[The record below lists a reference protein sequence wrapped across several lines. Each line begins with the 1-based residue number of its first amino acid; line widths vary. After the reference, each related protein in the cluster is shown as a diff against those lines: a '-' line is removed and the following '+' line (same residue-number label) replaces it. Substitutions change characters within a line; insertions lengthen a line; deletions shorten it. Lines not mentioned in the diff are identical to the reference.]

1 VAIFISAGT
10 AVAAPPQGNGDAT
23 SAAAGGVPAASP
35 RSEDKGQQAADLL
48 RRARQA
54 MAENDLIAAESL
66 IAQAEALGVEYNS
79 FHLGDTPKKARRDLE
94 RKRSAAGPTKPSQL
108 FSPLGGTKKNVPT
121 SDPFAG
127 RTNDA
132 PSPLKDTKQVMP
144 LPRVQGGGPGDVPAI
159 LNIASSQAA
168 ADRNYPS
175 TEPNENDLALPPFL
189 AQQSSQRGESGASG
203 GGERRMGSSSVL
215 LAARRALAV
224 GDIRRAAEFVQQ
236 AKNQNLQYGP
246 ADDTPEKM
254 EAAVRKMQD
263 LASLEKNTEAYRRAY
278 ARNVTEQAEALLHYG
293 ELDEAERLAN
303 VAANQQVS
311 YNLIEMKPQDVL
323 SRIAVM
329 RSNQAPLV
337 RGALGGDSLR
347 GAQSQGGILPRQDAS
362 LELVR
367 QAREAMA
374 AGQLDRAEELAR
386 KAQQLRRGDSAP
398 GEDRPELVLSD
409 ISKVRGRESSAVV
422 PAANY
427 EVVQAAGAGEPK
439 RTASAAVY
447 DPANDPTRNIMA
459 ANEQSGSR
467 MTVRQYNLAQNGAA
481 ALPSP
486 PTVPPETIATPG
498 ASNSEASS
506 ASALSLFQQGEAALK
521 AHDRDRAYQLFRQA
535 AARKNE
541 LDPAVAQRLQDHLQ
555 LLSGPVQH
563 GATQGGGQLPTL
575 LDETAARQQVLA
587 RQVAADL
594 AHLEANAR
602 AMRESDPKGA
612 LSLLEEGR
620 KKVETAGLES
630 GARDQLLRRADRA
643 IGETKQYIEANQP
656 RLELAEKNN
665 HTRQEIE
672 REGRVKNETEEK
684 IAQKLDEFNRLRDEQ
699 RYEEA
704 QVVAKQAA
712 ELDPNNPVTQQLLT
726 DAKFLYRVMSNNALR
741 DRKEEGFWSTMNSV
755 DESSVPFN
763 DQHPYVM
770 PDAKTWDGLTKNRAK
785 LTQAEH
791 RRNRTER
798 EIEIEK
804 KLKTPVSLDFTNAPL
819 SKVVDY
825 LGKIAEINMYLD
837 PKGLAEEGVTTD
849 TPITIEVRHEIMLKS
864 ALNLILQPLHLS
876 YVVKDEVLKIT
887 SEQMR
892 DNQLYTQTYNVAD
905 LVVPIPNFVPGP
917 MGISAAYHDAM
928 GTIGFG
934 GGNAPFASTGAP
946 LTVLAGRDGKGGAG
960 MINPNVLAQPT
971 SPLVAGGARN
981 QPQQPLGSGPG
992 GLGGGTQADFGPLIE
1007 LIERTVSPQSWSDI
1021 GGGNATIEQF
1031 ETNLSIVVYQTQD
1044 AHEQIVDLLE
1054 QLRRMQDLQVTIEVR
1069 FITLTDNFFERI
1081 GVNFDFNIHSNAKNQ
1096 VAGFGSVLVPANT
1109 TAVNTEAIYDGTD
1122 SNRSK
1127 SVVVG
1132 LTAPGNSNSMYTSDL
1147 DIPFTQ
1153 NSYGL
1158 AVPQFGGFDATA
1170 GAQLGFAILS
1180 DIEAYFFINAAQGD
1194 KRTNLL
1200 QAPKVTLFNGQ
1211 QAMVN
1216 DQTYT
1221 PFVMSVI
1228 PVVGDFAAAEQPVI
1242 VVLSEGTSMTVQAVI
1257 SNDRRFVRLTVVPL
1271 FSHIGQVNTFTFSGS
1286 TSTTNDTS
1294 TEGVQTTP
1302 NDLTK
1307 KKNTASKTISGVT
1320 VQLPSLATVSV
1331 TTTVSVPDGGTVLLG
1346 GIKRLSEGR
1355 SEYGVPILD
1364 KIPYLNRLF
1373 KNVGVGRET
1382 QSLMMMVTPRIII
1395 QEEEEEKLGVTP
1407 P

>member
-1 VAIFISAGT
+1 
-10 AVAAPPQGNGDAT
+10 
-23 SAAAGGVPAASP
+23 
-35 RSEDKGQQAADLL
+35 L
-48 RRARQA
+48 RCARQA

-108 FSPLGGTKKNVPT
+108 FSPLGGSKKNVPT
-121 SDPFAG
+121 NDPFAG

-189 AQQSSQRGESGASG
+189 AQGSSQRVESGASG
-203 GGERRMGSSSVL
+203 GGERRMGSSSAL

-246 ADDTPEKM
+246 LDDTPEKV

-263 LASLEKNTEAYRRAY
+263 IASLEKNTESYRRAY

-311 YNLIEMKPQDVL
+311 FNLIEMKPQDVL
-323 SRIAVM
+323 SRVAVM

-337 RGALGGDSLR
+337 RGTLSGDALSGDALS

-367 QAREAMA
+367 QAREAVA

-386 KAQQLRRGDSAP
+386 KAQRLRRGDSAP

-409 ISKVRGRESSAVV
+409 ISNVRGHESSAVV
-422 PAANY
+422 LAANN
-427 EVVQAAGAGEPK
+427 EVIQAAGAGEAK

-447 DPANDPTRNIMA
+447 DPANDPTRNITA

-467 MTVRQYNLAQNGAA
+467 LAVRQFNLAQNGAA
-481 ALPSP
+481 AMPSP
-486 PTVPPETIATPG
+486 PTVPPETIATPRP
-498 ASNSEASS
+498 SNSEASS

-535 AARKNE
+535 AARKSE

-563 GATQGGGQLPTL
+563 GAAQGGGQSPTL

-620 KKVETAGLES
+620 KKVETAGLEPS
-630 GARDQLLRRADRA
+630 ARDQLLRRADRA

-665 HTRQEIE
+665 STRQEIE
-672 REGRVKNETEEK
+672 REGRVKRETEEK
-684 IAQKLDEFNRLRDEQ
+684 VVQLIDQFNRLRDEQ

-726 DAKFLYRVMSNNALR
+726 DAKFLYRVKSNDALR
-741 DRKEEGFWSTMNSV
+741 DRKEEGFWTTMNSV

-785 LTQAEH
+785 LTQAER

-798 EIEIEK
+798 EIEIDK
-804 KLKTPVSLDFTNAPL
+804 KLKTPVSLEFTNAPL
-819 SKVVDY
+819 SKVIDY
-825 LGKIAEINMYLD
+825 LGKIAEINIYLD
-837 PKGLAEEGVTTD
+837 PKGLAEEGVTTE
-849 TPITIEVRHEIMLKS
+849 TPITIEVRQEIMLKS

-887 SEQMR
+887 SEQLR
-892 DNQLYTQTYNVAD
+892 DNEVYTVTYNVAD
-905 LVVPIPNFVPGP
+905 LVIPIPNFVPGP
-917 MGISAAYHDAM
+917 MGLSAAYHDAM
-928 GTIGFG
+928 GTIGIFG
-934 GGNAPFASTGAP
+934 GGNAPFGSAGAP
-946 LTVLAGRDGKGGAG
+946 LTVVAGRDGKGGAG

-971 SPLVAGGARN
+971 LPHVAGGAHN
-981 QPQQPLGSGPG
+981 QPQQPSGSGPG
-992 GLGGGTQADFGPLIE
+992 GLGGGTQADFDSLIN
-1007 LIERTVSPQSWSDI
+1007 LITGTVKPQSWDNL
-1021 GGGNATIEQF
+1021 GGPGSIESF
-1031 ETNLSIVVYQTQD
+1031 ETNLSIVVSQTQD
-1044 AHEQIVDLLE
+1044 VHEEIVDLLE
-1054 QLRRMQDLQVTIEVR
+1054 QLRRMQDLQVSIEVR

-1081 GVNFDFNIHSNAKNQ
+1081 GVNFDFNIHNNAKNQ
-1096 VAGFGSVLVPANT
+1096 VAGFGSVLVPANS
-1109 TAVNTEAIYDGTD
+1109 TAVNTEAVFDGTD
-1122 SNRSK
+1122 SNRTK
-1127 SVVVG
+1127 SAVVG
-1132 LTAPGNSNSMYTSDL
+1132 LTAPGNSSSVYTSDL

-1158 AVPQFGGFDATA
+1158 AVPQFGGFDASA
-1170 GAQLGFAILS
+1170 GATLGFAILS

-1194 KRTNLL
+1194 KRTNVL

-1211 QAMVN
+1211 NAMFS
-1216 DQTYT
+1216 DTTQT
-1221 PFVMSVI
+1221 PFVITVI

-1242 VVLSEGTSMTVQAVI
+1242 VVLSEGTSMSVQAVI
-1257 SNDRRFVRLTVVPL
+1257 SNDRRFVRLTVVPF
-1271 FSHIGQVNTFTFSGS
+1271 FSHIGTVNTFTFSGS
-1286 TSTTNDTS
+1286 TSTTSDTS

-1302 NDLTK
+1302 NNSTK
-1307 KKNTASKTISGVT
+1307 QNNIASTRVSGVT
-1320 VQLPSLATVSV
+1320 VQLPSYSFVSV